1 MKKDINPSK
10 VENVAVAVVLE
21 KNEINEDIWNV
32 YIINQKKE
40 AIENVLVSSKGY
52 VTDVKGIETKTSALK
67 HSIGNIEANDFALIE
82 PIMENVF
89 ALHNEYWVS
98 FFSNKEMLDKKYIF
112 LAETIKK
119 ENFITIPIINKPG
132 VMIK

>member
-1 MKKDINPSK
+1 MKKDINPPK
-10 VENVAVAVVLE
+10 VENVAVAVVKE
-21 KNEINEDIWNV
+21 KNELDQFVWNV
-32 YIINQKKE
+32 YLINQRKE

-52 VTDVKGIETKTSALK
+52 FTDDKGNKTETSMLR
-67 HSIGNIEANDFALIE
+67 HGLGSIDVNEFALIE

-98 FFSNKEMLDKKYIF
+98 FFIENTMYDKKYIF
-112 LAETIKK
+112 LAETIKD
-119 ENFITIPIINKPG
+119 ENLINIPIINKQG